1 MSTMTETRPTYTTEP
16 PPQVDARRRILT
28 NAALADADAATAAL
42 SALMG
47 EVERL
52 SALADSGDIAVLR
65 VKLADNED
73 NRDPARVAALPGAA
87 ERVAT
92 RYEPARALL
101 EDGLARAMARRR

>member
-1 MSTMTETRPTYTTEP
+1 MTETRPTYTTEP

-52 SALADSGDIAVLR
+52 SALADSGALGDGALAVVGYKLR
-65 VKLADNED
+65 DLRRTVD
-73 NRDPARVAALPGAA
+73 ALG
-87 ERVAT
+87 V
-92 RYEPARALL
+92 
-101 EDGLARAMARRR
+101 GL

>member
-52 SALADSGDIAVLR
+52 SALADSGALGDGALAVVGYKLR
-65 VKLADNED
+65 DLRRTVD
-73 NRDPARVAALPGAA
+73 ALG
-87 ERVAT
+87 V
-92 RYEPARALL
+92 
-101 EDGLARAMARRR
+101 GL

>member
-52 SALADSGDIAVLR
+52 SALADSGALGDGALAVVGYKLR
-65 VKLADNED
+65 DWRRQVE
-73 NRDPARVAALPGAA
+73 ALG
-87 ERVAT
+87 V
-92 RYEPARALL
+92 
-101 EDGLARAMARRR
+101 GL